1 MKYLAKN
8 SFIVIFVLTLIFIF
22 FLDKIIG
29 LDNSLYRGM
38 IAAFFAAILSPRRKK
53 IQTEEG
59 EKTQVTWIFLKE
71 PIILE

>member
-8 SFIVIFVLTLIFIF
+8 SFIITFLVVFLGSA
-22 FLDKIIG
+22 FLDKVVNIDDFLIR
-29 LDNSLYRGM
+29 LL
-38 IAAFFAAILSPRRKK
+38 ILIPFAAILSPRKKK
-53 IQTEEG
+53 IQTQSG